1 MGTAHDVTQSSRVH
15 DELVRMA
22 EQDPLTGLPNR
33 RALTR
38 ALEQELANNS
48 SGALLVL
55 DLDNFKDVNDLRG
68 HAVGDRVM
76 RMLASALQSRLG
88 DRLIARLG
96 GDEFAVVL
104 PGRRRR
110 TRPRWLMVCVMR
122 WRVFRWRGSVRRRG
136 SR

>member
-1 MGTAHDVTQSSRVH
+1 M
-15 DELVRMA
+15 RMA

-38 ALEQELANNS
+38 ALEQQLANNG

-104 PGRRRR
+104 PGAS
-110 TRPRWLMVCVMR
+110 LEDASG
-122 WRVFRWRGSVRRRG
+122 VFRWRVSVRRRG